1 MSRRVAIFPGS
12 FDPPTEGHL
21 NIVKRGVEI
30 FDEVV
35 VAVSESISK
44 KYAFTPE
51 ERVAL
56 WEKLLNKVPGA
67 RVETFSG
74 LLVDYVKR
82 RGSKIILRGL
92 RNVTDFEYEIQMA
105 TTNRK
110 LNPKIE
116 TVFIMTEGTYSHIA
130 ASLIKEVVAMGGSAK
145 GMVPL
150 LVEKELRKRLHH
162 KKQTVES

>member
-1 MSRRVAIFPGS
+1 MGKRLAIYPGS

-21 NIVKRGVEI
+21 NIVKRGVQI

-44 KYAFTPE
+44 KYVFTPQ

-56 WEKLLNKVPGA
+56 WKKLLKNVPRT

-74 LLVDYVKR
+74 LLIDYARRKR
-82 RGSKIILRGL
+82 AKILLRGL

-105 TTNRK
+105 TTNRV
-110 LNPKIE
+110 LDDKIE

-130 ASLIKEVVAMGGSAK
+130 SSLIKEVVTMGGSAK
-145 GMVPL
+145 GMVPP
-150 LVEKELRKRLHH
+150 LVEKELKKKLARK
-162 KKQTVES
+162 KS